1 MLFFFYNLLSFVA
14 LFGVVPYHLYRSQSR
29 GRRTAFAERFGFI
42 PAEDVARV
50 KGFGTIWIH
59 AVSVG
64 ETLAVRP
71 LLTALKER
79 YPEKKLVVS
88 NVTETGREMALKLK
102 EPDLC
107 IYFPFDFGFAVR
119 RSLRLIAPELVIVV
133 ETEIWPNFMKV
144 ATDQGTPA
152 VMVNGRIS
160 DRSLGRY
167 LRLKWFFRPVLGM
180 FSALCMQ
187 SAEDAR
193 RIIAIGAPSDRVHVT
208 NNLKF
213 DLPVMPHLLELRQE
227 LRERYRIP
235 PEAPVLV
242 AGSTHQGEEEEV
254 LTAYRS
260 LLAERKELFLVLVP
274 RHPERAVDVA
284 AHLQRE
290 KIPFTLRSRLD
301 ERPAPFSRG
310 EVLLVDGVGELMSFY
325 ALSDLVFVG
334 GSLVPTGGHNILEPA
349 SLGIPVLFGPYMN
362 NFREITALVLEAE
375 AGIQVRDGGELLP
388 VVKGLL
394 DDADRRSALGDNG
407 LRLMERLGGST
418 ARHMDVIDRVLRK
431 VKSEE

>member
-1 MLFFFYNLLSFVA
+1 MVFFFYNLLAFVA
-14 LFGVVPYHLYRSQSR
+14 MFGVVPYHLYRSLSR

-50 KGFGTIWIH
+50 KGTGTIWVH

-88 NVTETGREMALKLK
+88 NVTETGREMALGLK

-119 RSLRLIAPELVIVV
+119 RALRLIAPELIIVV

-152 VMVNGRIS
+152 VLVNGRIS

-193 RIIAIGAPSDRVHVT
+193 RIVAIGAPSGRVHVA

-213 DLPVMPHLLELRQE
+213 DLPVTQCLPELRRE

-235 PEAPVLV
+235 PEVLVFV
-242 AGSTHQGEEEEV
+242 AGSTHQGEEETV
-254 LTAYRS
+254 LTTYRS
-260 LLAERKELFLVLVP
+260 LLAEGKNLFLVLVP

-284 AHLQRE
+284 ALLQRE
-290 KIPFTLRSRLD
+290 KIPFVLRSRLD
-301 ERPAPFSRG
+301 ELSASFLRG

-334 GSLVPTGGHNILEPA
+334 GSLVPTGGHNTLEPA

-375 AGIQVRDGGELLP
+375 AGIQVRDGGELLS
-388 VVKGLL
+388 VVGGLL
-394 DDADRRSALGDNG
+394 DDADRRSTLGGNG

-418 ARHMDVIDRVLRK
+418 VRHMDVIDRVLRK